1 MSTVRIGNGC
11 GFWGDSPEG
20 PYQLVSRGKL
30 DFLTLDY
37 LAEVALSIL
46 TKQMRKNPEAGF
58 AYDFVEALERIG
70 PLWRDQP
77 GLRIVTNAG
86 GVNPR
91 GCARACAEVMRRHG
105 LDGRKIALV
114 TGDDLMPDLDGYMA
128 DGFEFKHMETG
139 EPLGANR
146 NRLVSAN
153 AYIGVRPIVQ
163 ALADGADLVLA
174 GRVTDPALALGPA
187 IHAHGWHEDNW
198 NRLAGG
204 TVAGHLIECG
214 TQVTGGISTNWLDI
228 PDPAGIGF
236 PIVEVSADGLAVVTK
251 PEGTGG
257 RVTEH
262 TVKEQLLYEIGD
274 PKNFITPDVIVDF
287 TSLRVQ
293 DLGDDRVL
301 VSGARG
307 RPPGDDF
314 KVSAALVGGYMASGE
329 LTVFGERA
337 VEKATR
343 AGESVIERLRRV
355 GVQFEST
362 RVECLRTGAS
372 VPGASGPGTEEADRG
387 VTEVGLRVTVQDRDQ
402 AKVRR
407 FSRELASLITAGP
420 PGTTGYA
427 AGRPR
432 VREVLAYWPSLV
444 PKDWMKTDIEMIE
457 V

>member
-1 MSTVRIGNGC
+1 MGTVRIGNGC

-46 TKQMRKNPEAGF
+46 TKQMRKNPETGF
-58 AYDFVEALERIG
+58 AYDFIEVLDRIG
-70 PLWRDQP
+70 PLWREQP

-86 GVNPR
+86 GVNPV
-91 GCARACAEVMRRHG
+91 GCAQACAEVLRRHG
-105 LDGRKIALV
+105 LTGRKIALV
-114 TGDDLMPDLDGYMA
+114 TGDDLMPHLDQWMGDGY
-128 DGFEFKHMETG
+128 EFRHLETD
-139 EPLGANR
+139 EPLGEHR
-146 NRLVSAN
+146 PSLVSAN
-153 AYIGVRPIVQ
+153 AYIGVRPIVE
-163 ALADGADLVLA
+163 ALAAGADLVLA

-187 IHAHGWHEDNW
+187 IHAHGWHDDNW

-214 TQVTGGISTNWLDI
+214 TQVTGGISTGWLDI

-236 PIVEVSADGLAVVTK
+236 PIVEVAEDGFAVVTK

-257 RVTEH
+257 QVTEH

-274 PKNFITPDVIVDF
+274 PRNFLTPDVTVDF

-293 DLGDDRVL
+293 EVGDNRVL
-301 VSGARG
+301 VSGAKG
-307 RPPGDDF
+307 RPPGDQY
-314 KVSAALVGGYMASGE
+314 KVSAAMVDGFLASGE

-343 AGESVIERLRRV
+343 AGESVLERLRRA
-355 GVQFEST
+355 GVTYEAS
-362 RVECLRTGAS
+362 RVECLRTGAA
-372 VPGASGPGTEEADRG
+372 VPGTEEVDHG
-387 VTEVGLRVTVQDRDQ
+387 VTEVGLRVTVSDHDRE
-402 AKVRR
+402 KVRR

-432 VREVLAYWPSLV
+432 VRDVLAYWPTMVS
-444 PKDWMKTDIEMIE
+444 KDWITTKIEMIE